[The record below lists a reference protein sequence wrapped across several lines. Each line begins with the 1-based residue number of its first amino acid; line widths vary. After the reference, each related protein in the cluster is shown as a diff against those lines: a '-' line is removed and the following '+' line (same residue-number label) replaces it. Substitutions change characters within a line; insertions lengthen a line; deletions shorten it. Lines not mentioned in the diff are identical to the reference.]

1 MKNELFNELLA
12 SVQEMDDIVQG
23 KKTAARVTKFPD
35 PEVRL
40 IREKVGLSQNRF
52 ARLIGV
58 SKRTLENWEQGRR
71 HPTGPRQNLVE
82 NPGRRPGARR
92 SRVARVSRK
101 VCGKE

>member
-23 KKTAARVTKFPD
+23 KKTATRVTEFPE
-35 PEVRL
+35 PEVKL

-52 ARLIGV
+52 AMLIGV

-71 HPTGPRQNLVE
+71 HPSGPAKTLLRILDADPEHAVRALH
-82 NPGRRPGARR
+82 G
-92 SRVARVSRK
+92 
-101 VCGKE
+101 